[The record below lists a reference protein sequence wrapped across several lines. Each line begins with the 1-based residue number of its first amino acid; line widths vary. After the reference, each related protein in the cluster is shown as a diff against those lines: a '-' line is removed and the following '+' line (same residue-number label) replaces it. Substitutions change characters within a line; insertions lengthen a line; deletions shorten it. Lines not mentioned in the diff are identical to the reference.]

1 MCNQAYLF
9 FKGMVQPWES
19 FIHGSQK
26 RAEKIKI
33 DSVQIL
39 SVSEIGKLFFSKFH
53 CISAWA
59 QSRKLPFKIMTRNI
73 YVTQDIQDRK
83 VA

>member
-1 MCNQAYLF
+1 MMCNQAYLF

-19 FIHGSQK
+19 YTNGSQK

-39 SVSEIGKLFFSKFH
+39 SVSEIGKLSFPKFRY
-53 CISAWA
+53 ISAWG
-59 QSRKLPFKIMTRNI
+59 QSRKLSAF
-73 YVTQDIQDRK
+73 
-83 VA
+83 